1 MADKPKST
9 REKFFNCCE
18 GMDFGEMMRN
28 MMNQRGEELDSH
40 CVEMIQKMRAQESG
54 CCDFDCS
61 EMMQKMMTMCGRSG
75 QEKEETTEEA

>member
-1 MADKPKST
+1 MNSE
-9 REKFFNCCE
+9 RENTQAEFFNCCQD
-18 GMDFGEMMRN
+18 MDFAEMMRN

-61 EMMQKMMTMCGRSG
+61 EMMQKMMTMCDRSG
-75 QEKEETTEEA
+75 QEKEETTEKA